1 MVPGPTNDVLIS
13 GVGTNVTITG
23 DGNVVGRTPYTSEVT
38 VGKQEIEF
46 RKEGYYP
53 ATQSTTVEPNKH
65 VMIELPM
72 LAR

>member
-1 MVPGPTNDVLIS
+1 
-13 GVGTNVTITG
+13 VGAEIFV
-23 DGNVVGRTPYTSEVT
+23 DGNVVGRTPYTSEVAAGT
-38 VGKQEIEF
+38 HEIEF